1 MGIFSGTTLINWRNN
16 MKQMVSP
23 SGFRS
28 SSVAVMALVLAVS
41 VCGCSVKLISSYD
54 ETTDKTVTA
63 LQKKTEAH
71 LVNLERVEGSP
82 DCKYESHKKFY
93 DEAKVD
99 ASAISV
105 RAAAIPKNEITTE
118 QTLLLFSSLDA
129 LEKLHRIDCLSRDQI
144 KPLHIQFNS
153 SFTAILKLELAKR
166 RGE

>member
-1 MGIFSGTTLINWRNN
+1 MMHRIRLTGPHPLLGAAIL
-16 MKQMVSP
+16 
-23 SGFRS
+23 
-28 SSVAVMALVLAVS
+28 ALAFAMS
-41 VCGCSVKLISSYD
+41 GCSIKLISTYD

-71 LVNLERVEGSP
+71 LVALETIEGLP
-82 DCKYESHKKFY
+82 ECKYEKHKLFY

-99 ASAISV
+99 VSAISV

-118 QTLLLFSSLDA
+118 QTVLLSSSLEN
-129 LEKLHRIDCLSRDQI
+129 LEKLHKIACLTKDQI
-144 KPLHIQFNS
+144 KPLRTSFNS

>member
-1 MGIFSGTTLINWRNN
+1 
-16 MKQMVSP
+16 MKQTNSHSRLRP
-23 SGFRS
+23 TLG
-28 SSVAVMALVLAVS
+28 VAILALALAVS
-41 VCGCSVKLISSYD
+41 GCSIKLISSYD

-71 LVNLERVEGSP
+71 LVALEAVEGLP
-82 DCKYESHKKFY
+82 DCKYDKHKQFY

-99 ASAISV
+99 VSAIAV

-118 QTLLLFSSLDA
+118 QTVLLSSSLDS
-129 LEKLHRIDCLSRDQI
+129 LEKLHKIACLTKDQI
-144 KPLHIQFNS
+144 KPLRTQFNS

>member
-1 MGIFSGTTLINWRNN
+1 MIKIERSFTFPALLGATYLALMVALSGC
-16 MKQMVSP
+16 
-23 SGFRS
+23 
-28 SSVAVMALVLAVS
+28 A
-41 VCGCSVKLISSYD
+41 VKLISSYD

-71 LVNLERVEGSP
+71 LVALEAVEGLP
-82 DCKYESHKKFY
+82 ECKYEKHKQFY

-99 ASAISV
+99 VSAITV

-118 QTLLLFSSLDA
+118 QSILLSQSLVS
-129 LEKLHRIDCLSRDQI
+129 LEKLHKIACLSKDQI
-144 KPLHIQFNS
+144 APLRTQFNS

>member
-1 MGIFSGTTLINWRNN
+1 MQIIRLTRPRPMLGAAI
-16 MKQMVSP
+16 
-23 SGFRS
+23 
-28 SSVAVMALVLAVS
+28 LAVAFVIS
-41 VCGCSVKLISSYD
+41 GCSVKLISSYD

-71 LVNLERVEGSP
+71 LVALETVEGVP
-82 DCKYESHKKFY
+82 ECKYEKHKQFY

-99 ASAISV
+99 VSAIAV

-118 QTLLLFSSLDA
+118 QTVLLSNSLES
-129 LEKLHRIDCLSRDQI
+129 LEKLHKIACLTKDQI
-144 KPLHIQFNS
+144 KPLRTQFNS

>member
-1 MGIFSGTTLINWRNN
+1 
-16 MKQMVSP
+16 MKQASGP
-23 SGFRS
+23 SRLGPILGVVVLGLS
-28 SSVAVMALVLAVS
+28 LAVS
-41 VCGCSVKLISSYD
+41 GCSIKLISSYD

-71 LVNLERVEGSP
+71 LVALEAAEGLP
-82 DCKYESHKKFY
+82 ECKYEKHKQFY

-99 ASAISV
+99 VSAIAV

-118 QTLLLFSSLDA
+118 QTVLLSSSLDG
-129 LEKLHRIDCLSRDQI
+129 LEKLHKIACLSKDQI
-144 KPLHIQFNS
+144 SPLRTQFNS